1 MPYIPITPNVPGVRT
16 NGTDY
21 SNKGRYIDSDLIRFH
36 NGNVRP
42 IGGWTKY
49 TSSAL
54 NGQPMSMHA
63 WKTNGNKEVLAVGT
77 RTKLYVLFNAVW
89 TDITPTSFVTPNT
102 NTALGFGAYS
112 YGVEDYGDARS
123 QSGLQTDF
131 DIWSLDNWGE
141 ELVACCSSDGRLL
154 KWNPNTGGTADTI
167 SAAIT
172 NAPTGCR
179 GLIVTNER
187 HLVALGASSDPRKVQ
202 WSDSENY
209 TTWTPAAT
217 NAAGSLQLRTKGRIT
232 GAERWQTDILLFTTN
247 GLHRMY
253 YQGQPFVYG
262 IQKAGESI
270 GAIGKE
276 AIVNTSGF
284 MVWMTENG
292 FVLYDGTV
300 KPLECP
306 VHDFIFDNLNRPFG
320 AVTSGGHNGQWGE
333 VIWFM
338 PSGTSQTPNKYVIW
352 NYKENLW
359 SVGTTLQR
367 VAWADEG
374 AFALPLAASS
384 DGHIYQQES
393 VFLNQSEGVGL
404 NVPFV
409 ETAPMEI
416 GNGDRIA
423 QVNQLLP
430 DEDCDNLPCLTFEF
444 SGRPNPKGTAT
455 SLGSFQFETDGY
467 TDCRFNARELS
478 MTIKGKTTEDFVI
491 GNIRAD
497 VRLRGRR

>member
-1 MPYIPITPNVPGVRT
+1 M
-16 NGTDY
+16 
-21 SNKGRYIDSDLIRFH
+21 
-36 NGNVRP
+36 
-42 IGGWTKY
+42 
-49 TSSAL
+49 
-54 NGQPMSMHA
+54 
-63 WKTNGNKEVLAVGT
+63 
-77 RTKLYVLFNAVW
+77 
-89 TDITPTSFVTPNT
+89 
-102 NTALGFGAYS
+102 
-112 YGVEDYGDARS
+112 
-123 QSGLQTDF
+123 
-131 DIWSLDNWGE
+131 DN
-141 ELVACCSSDGRLL
+141 
-154 KWNPNTGGTADTI
+154 
-167 SAAIT
+167 
-172 NAPTGCR
+172 
-179 GLIVTNER
+179 
-187 HLVALGASSDPRKVQ
+187 
-202 WSDSENY
+202 
-209 TTWTPAAT
+209 
-217 NAAGSLQLRTKGRIT
+217 
-232 GAERWQTDILLFTTN
+232 
-247 GLHRMY
+247 
-253 YQGQPFVYG
+253 
-262 IQKAGESI
+262 
-270 GAIGKE
+270 
-276 AIVNTSGF
+276 
-284 MVWMTENG
+284 
-292 FVLYDGTV
+292 
-300 KPLECP
+300 
-306 VHDFIFDNLNRPFG
+306 
-320 AVTSGGHNGQWGE
+320 GE

-393 VFLNQSEGVGL
+393 VFLNQSEGVGA
-404 NVPFV
+404 NVPFI